1 MSLRKIRNCFPK
13 GLDLWLSETRLRLKR
28 ARIHTPTGK
37 LDPSQAD
44 LTFVLAVGPT
54 FDQDLPIAM
63 MVARM
68 GYCHAFEE
76 LGIPYL
82 IADVRDLPKVV
93 QRVPNAF
100 IMYAAED
107 IAYLPSRSVRLL
119 RRYRSAVWVPPWFQ
133 GSDRFFAS
141 HGLDSSLWDLPAG
154 LRRKIVSLEPKFCFT
169 ATVPSGL
176 CYFENWTREG
186 VPAVSLP
193 LACDTSIYRPE
204 PPLVP
209 EFAGVGMT
217 FVGGYWTTKGAQIDE
232 YLRRFEDELVIYG
245 YSRWPYGGYRG
256 QLPQDGS
263 ESSLYRQA
271 RVCPVVNEPTVALLR
286 GQINERVFKVLGSRG
301 CPVVDAVP
309 AYRELYSEDELLI
322 AEDADHFEHLVR
334 HLLADE
340 DLNRTMRLKGFQATM
355 ERHTYRHRAE
365 EYLAR
370 IW

>member
-1 MSLRKIRNCFPK
+1 MRFRAIRRYLPK
-13 GLDLWLSETRLRLKR
+13 GFDLWLSETRLRLKR
-28 ARIHTPTGK
+28 ARIHTPTGIH
-37 LDPSQAD
+37 DPALSD
-44 LTFVLAVGPT
+44 KTFVLAVGPT
-54 FDQDLPIAM
+54 FDQDFPIAM

-76 LGIPYL
+76 LGIPYV
-82 IADVRDLPKVV
+82 IADVRDLAQVAE
-93 QRVPNAF
+93 RVPNPF

-107 IAYLPSRSVRLL
+107 IPYLPAASVKTL
-119 RRYRSAVWVPPWFQ
+119 RKHRSAVWVPPWFQ
-133 GSDRFFAS
+133 GSDRFFAA
-141 HGLDSSLWDLPAG
+141 HGLDASLWDLPDS
-154 LRRKIVSLEPKFCFT
+154 LRAKIVSLEPRFCFT

-176 CYFENWTREG
+176 CYFEGWTRAG

-193 LACDTSIYRPE
+193 LACDTSIYRAE
-204 PPLVP
+204 PARVP
-209 EFAGVGMT
+209 EYDKVGMT
-217 FVGGYWTTKGAQIDE
+217 FIGGYWTSKGAQIDQ

-245 YSRWPYGGYRG
+245 YSRWPYRGYMG

-286 GQINERVFKVLGSRG
+286 GQINERVFKVLGSMG

-322 AEDADHFEHLVR
+322 AEDADHFEQMVR
-334 HLLADE
+334 RLMSDE
-340 DLNRTMRLKGFQATM
+340 DLNQKMRLKGYQATM
-355 ERHTYRHRAE
+355 ERHTYLHRAQ